1 MTALS
6 ARTWRADPKSGLIGV
21 SPAMRDILA
30 KVETFST
37 CDAPVLIEGET
48 GTGKELAARA
58 LHYQSSRSGEP
69 FVPINCAAL
78 PEQLVV
84 NELFG
89 HRRGAFTGAEGRQ
102 AGLVEQAGRGTI
114 LFDEVD
120 TLTLPAQA
128 VLLRFLQDQEYRPLG
143 GGAVRTGAARIVAAS
158 NARMGDKLKDCSFRQ
173 DLFYRLG
180 VLTLHMPPLRER
192 RDDILP
198 LASHFMARFEQR
210 YGGPA
215 RHLAS
220 KALAALEAHDW
231 PGNVRE
237 LENRLHRA
245 FVLSAG
251 DEIDGTNLELD
262 AAPCADPAAGPSGSP
277 CGAFAAA
284 KARAVADFEQ
294 DYLSRLMR
302 LTNGNISA
310 ASRTARKE
318 RRTLARLLKKH
329 GIDRR
334 EYVAGSEG
342 RSAN

>member
-1 MTALS
+1 MTALT
-6 ARTWRADPKSGLIGV
+6 ARTGRADPKSGLIGASQAICDV
-21 SPAMRDILA
+21 LA
-30 KVETFST
+30 KVEMFSA

-58 LHYQSSRSGEP
+58 LHYQSLRCGEP

-89 HRRGAFTGAEGRQ
+89 HRRGAFTGAERQQ

-120 TLTLPAQA
+120 TLPLPAQA

-143 GGAVRTGAARIVAAS
+143 GGPVRTGAARILAAS
-158 NARMGDKLKDCSFRQ
+158 NASMTDKVRDCSFRQ

-180 VLTLHMPPLRER
+180 VLTLHLPPLRAR

-198 LASHFMARFEQR
+198 LARHFLARFQQR
-210 YGGPA
+210 YSGPV
-215 RHLAS
+215 RRLTRE
-220 KALAALEAHDW
+220 ALAALEAHDW

-245 FVLSAG
+245 FVLSG
-251 DEIDGTNLELD
+251 GEEIDGTNLGIGGGG
-262 AAPCADPAAGPSGSP
+262 AAEPAAEAPGSP
-277 CGAFAAA
+277 CGAFAPA

-294 DYLSRLMR
+294 DYLSRLMS

-334 EYVAGSEG
+334 EYVQDRIS
-342 RSAN
+342 

>member
-1 MTALS
+1 MTALTARAHS
-6 ARTWRADPKSGLIGV
+6 AEPRSGLIGN
-21 SPAMRDILA
+21 SEAMRDVRAQL
-30 KVETFST
+30 EMFSA
-37 CDAPVLIEGET
+37 CDAPVLLEGET

-58 LHYQSSRSGEP
+58 LHYQSPRRGEP

-89 HRRGAFTGAEGRQ
+89 HCRGAFTGAERHE
-102 AGLVEQAGRGTI
+102 AGLVEQARRGTI

-120 TLTLPAQA
+120 TLALPAQA

-143 GGAVRTGAARIVAAS
+143 SGGVKTASVRIVSAS
-158 NARMGDKLKDCSFRQ
+158 NAGMAGKVRTASFRQ

-180 VLTLHMPPLRER
+180 VLTLRLPPLRER
-192 RDDILP
+192 REDIHP
-198 LASHFMARFEQR
+198 LARYFLARFQQR
-210 YGGPA
+210 YGGPP
-215 RHLAS
+215 RELS
-220 KALAALEAHDW
+220 ERALATLEAHDW

-245 FVLSAG
+245 FVLSFD
-251 DEIDGTNLELD
+251 DEVDWTDLGLG
-262 AAPCADPAAGPSGSP
+262 PAGPCERSITAP
-277 CGAFAAA
+277 NGAFGSFATA
-284 KARAVADFEQ
+284 KARVVADFEQ
-294 DYLSRLMR
+294 DYLSRLMS

-310 ASRTARKE
+310 ASRVARKE

-334 EYVAGSEG
+334 EYAGEQPDT
-342 RSAN
+342 

>member
-1 MTALS
+1 MTALR
-6 ARTWRADPKSGLIGV
+6 APTWRADPTSGLIGV
-21 SPAMRDILA
+21 SRAMRDILA
-30 KVETFST
+30 KVEIFSA

-58 LHYQSSRSGEP
+58 LHYQSPRRGEP
-69 FVPINCAAL
+69 FVPINCGAL

-89 HRRGAFTGAEGRQ
+89 HRRGAFTGAELQQ

-120 TLTLPAQA
+120 TLALPAQA

-158 NARMGDKLKDCSFRQ
+158 NARMTDKLKDCSFRQ

-180 VLTLHMPPLRER
+180 VLTLHLPALRER
-192 RDDILP
+192 REDILP
-198 LASHFMARFEQR
+198 LARHFLARFQQR
-210 YGGPA
+210 YGGPVRRLA
-215 RHLAS
+215 RG
-220 KALAALEAHDW
+220 ALAALEAHDW

-245 FVLSAG
+245 FVLSDG
-251 DEIDGTNLELD
+251 EEMDGTHFGLGCGDGAE
-262 AAPCADPAAGPSGSP
+262 PAAEASDRP

-294 DYLSRLMR
+294 DYLSRLMS

-310 ASRTARKE
+310 ASRTAHKE

-334 EYVAGSEG
+334 EYVERAG
-342 RSAN
+342 

>member
-1 MTALS
+1 MTALT
-6 ARTWRADPKSGLIGV
+6 ARTGRAGPKSGLIGA
-21 SPAMRDILA
+21 SRAIRDVLA
-30 KVETFST
+30 KVEMFSA

-58 LHYQSSRSGEP
+58 LHYQSPRRGEP

-89 HRRGAFTGAEGRQ
+89 HRRGAFTGAERQQ

-120 TLTLPAQA
+120 SLTLPAQA
-128 VLLRFLQDQEYRPLG
+128 VMLRFLQDQEYRPLG

-158 NARMGDKLKDCSFRQ
+158 NARMTDKLKDCSFRQ

-180 VLTLHMPPLRER
+180 VLTLHLPPLRER
-192 RDDILP
+192 RDDILL
-198 LASHFMARFEQR
+198 LAGHFLARFRQR
-210 YGGPA
+210 YGGPT
-215 RHLAS
+215 RRLS
-220 KALAALEAHDW
+220 REALTALEAHDW

-245 FVLSAG
+245 FVLSPG
-251 DEIDGTNLELD
+251 DEIDGTHLGLGCGIGGE
-262 AAPCADPAAGPSGSP
+262 PAAEASGRP
-277 CGAFAAA
+277 CGAFAVA

-294 DYLSRLMR
+294 DYLSRLMS

-310 ASRTARKE
+310 ASRAARKE
-318 RRTLARLLKKH
+318 RRTLARLLKKY

-334 EYVAGSEG
+334 AYVAGAG
-342 RSAN
+342 